1 MLHATH
7 DTPGAIPH
15 AILRFHGDLNDFL
28 PKELRSQALPYP
40 LTGPTSVKHAI
51 EALGAPHPE
60 VELITVDGAAA
71 GFDVLLAAGHCV
83 HIYPLGHPAAQQL
96 PFALRPPLPRPVRF
110 VADTHLG
117 RLAAYLRL
125 LGCDT
130 LYRNDTDD
138 AELAALAGEQNRV
151 LLTRDRGL
159 LKRKQV
165 VYGYCL
171 RDTDSRRQLVGVL
184 RRYRPARAAQ
194 RCTHCNGVLEAV
206 EKAAVFDRLEP
217 KTKLYYEE
225 FQRCAVCGQV
235 YWQGSHYER
244 IEAFLSGVLAEVEG

>member
-1 MLHATH
+1 MPHAT
-7 DTPGAIPH
+7 
-15 AILRFHGDLNDFL
+15 LRFHGDLNDFL
-28 PKELRSQALPYP
+28 PKALRGQTLPYP
-40 LTGPTSVKHAI
+40 LTSPTTAKHAI

-60 VELITVDGAAA
+60 VALITLDGAAA
-71 GFDVLLAAGHCV
+71 GFDVLLAAGNCLHV
-83 HIYPLGHPAAQQL
+83 YPLGHPAAANA

-138 AELAALAGEQNRV
+138 AELATLAGEQNRV

-165 VYGYCL
+165 VYGFCP
-171 RDTDSRRQLVGVL
+171 RDTDSRRQLVAVL
-184 RRYRPARAAQ
+184 RRYRPERAPQ
-194 RCTHCNGVLEAV
+194 RCTRCNGVLEAV
-206 EKAAVFDRLEP
+206 EKAAVFEQLEP

-225 FQRCAVCGQV
+225 FQRCTGCGQL

-244 IEAFLSGVLAEVEG
+244 IEEFLSGVLAEVEG